1 MADMNVKGGYV
12 APSNY
17 LKVNAGGSHD
27 ENPNGGVQIGV
38 DQNGTPNMLE
48 EGEPVYNDFV
58 YSDNIQADLE
68 FLEKHNLPKKY
79 AGWLYSEIAD
89 DLFNARTEMPLDA
102 MEENGAEVML
112 TRLAECQEE
121 QKQVAEQR
129 ELERMLAE
137 LTSEEQ
143 DALMQMM
150 AQEAQQ
156 PSPEEMAMA
165 QQQVIPQEQMPV
177 EQAPMQMSPEQ
188 MALPGQMPVMA
199 ACGGHINR
207 YDKGGPTKEEQKRID
222 AVTEAVLAQADLQDA
237 YRYGM
242 TGEAPLAPIN
252 PIADLLTPVG
262 DLKYS
267 GIALK
272 DIKDAISERD
282 YLDALKTAGI
292 AAGIFLLPEGIDAGL
307 KGLLSSSGRAIR
319 RGAKRGVKETEQKIR
334 KKLYDDIVDE
344 GEKIASRRGDIAKDV
359 SKATS
364 EIEESSAT
372 LAKKLVEDASRERP
386 LSGAAKTARENSI
399 NNLRKS
405 IEDNS
410 ELLKSSKKKA
420 RNEWWDEQVN
430 GLREFDANVEYRLAG
445 GNPSAKTSSTPATG
459 ADGGFKNWW
468 KRNRKAA
475 AWTTGTVAGVG
486 AAGLTALQMIRNA
499 NSIKHGA
506 PVDYKGGVV
515 TREGSYPNNYIPNQ
529 DVGIEIE
536 GPSAAP
542 TIDALIDTTGLTER
556 EGTIMIPPAL
566 RIKANGGPV
575 NRFEKAG
582 PINRTLPTS
591 FVYAEG
597 KPMPQFDMWA
607 PFKKGLNIRP
617 GKPHLAPISIDDDYD
632 STMDL
637 LAQRDAD
644 FMAGYNPEYPDIN
657 IDAPDVASS
666 QNGQRMLSTL
676 GRDIVPATEAGIG
689 LYDAFQPAD
698 KITAQRANAN
708 LISGNMRLIDPRLR
722 QYDINQT
729 VNRVTNQNNALAS
742 QIRNSGAGPSTMAGL
757 IAADYNGAINVG
769 NAVAQDRL
777 LNEQAYNTALSGYN
791 NNESARA
798 QFNLSRDARNQA
810 MLDAA
815 QRTNIQNNLFEQQ
828 ANNQYE
834 SQKWASVGNQVQR
847 ALDAMYA
854 NATSNFNMNMVNS
867 NPAFENYGISPYGW
881 VNYMAAQAARN
892 KEAQKIA
899 EQSGYSM
906 TPSTV
911 AYSLQPTV
919 PSYYGNRYMPDF
931 ADEFNKYARASHAK
945 LSPEAQIGL
954 LRSCGGYI
962 GKTKK

>member
-1 MADMNVKGGYV
+1 MADMNFQGGYF
-12 APSNY
+12 APKNY
-17 LKVNAGGSHD
+17 LKVNEGGSHD

-38 DQNGTPNMLE
+38 DQNGAPNMLE

-58 YSDNIQADLE
+58 YSDNIQANSE

-102 MEENGAEVML
+102 IEENGAEVML

-129 ELERMLAE
+129 ELESMLAS
-137 LTSEEQ
+137 LSPEEQ
-143 DALMQMM
+143 DALVQMM

-156 PSPEEMAMA
+156 PFPEEMAMA
-165 QQQVIPQEQMPV
+165 QQPMPV
-177 EQAPMQMSPEQ
+177 EQAPMQMAPEQ
-188 MALPGQMPVMA
+188 MASPGQMPIMA
-199 ACGGHINR
+199 AYGGPINTFK
-207 YDKGGPTKEEQKRID
+207 KGGKKEGKFWNKIIDVPFMHGTATGFASPSAADLYRSDNTVESTVGDEIMYAID
-222 AVTEAVLAQADLQDA
+222 ALS
-237 YRYGM
+237 
-242 TGEAPLAPIN
+242 APLVMGQSALAKEAKAAAKLAEA
-252 PIADLLTPVG
+252 AD
-262 DLKYS
+262 
-267 GIALK
+267 
-272 DIKDAISERD
+272 
-282 YLDALKTAGI
+282 
-292 AAGIFLLPEGIDAGL
+292 AAA
-307 KGLLSSSGRAIR
+307 
-319 RGAKRGVKETEQKIR
+319 
-334 KKLYDDIVDE
+334 
-344 GEKIASRRGDIAKDV
+344 DV
-359 SKATS
+359 SKAAQKAEAFRSASTTLKNAVDDLPKKA
-364 EIEESSAT
+364 EAFKKAEENLIAGKSLKEEAEAAYKLKSTKKNAKILKDYTKEYEDAKKIYNDSNRALSAAQQAIPDARINKMLSWMEYAPSAT
-372 LAKKLVEDASRERP
+372 WEGIKKAA
-386 LSGAAKTARENSI
+386 SGAGRLI
-399 NNLRKS
+399 G
-405 IEDNS
+405 
-410 ELLKSSKKKA
+410 KA
-420 RNEWWDEQVN
+420 
-430 GLREFDANVEYRLAG
+430 G
-445 GNPSAKTSSTPATG
+445 SALSVIPK
-459 ADGGFKNWW
+459 
-468 KRNRKAA
+468 
-475 AWTTGTVAGVG
+475 G
-486 AAGLTALQMIRNA
+486 AAIGGAGILGGIGLSAYEMNQNA
-499 NSIKHGA
+499 NAIKRGA

-515 TREGSYPNNYIPNQ
+515 TREGSRPNDYAPNQ
-529 DVGIEIE
+529 NGEIE
-536 GPSAAP
+536 VGGPSAAP
-542 TIDALIDTTGLTER
+542 TIDAIIDTTGLTER

-597 KPMPQFDMWA
+597 KHMPQFDMWA
-607 PFKKGLNIRP
+607 PLKNGLDIRP
-617 GKPHLAPISIDDDYD
+617 GKPYLAPISIDDDYD
-632 STMDL
+632 ATMDL
-637 LAQRDAD
+637 IAQRDAD
-644 FMAGYNPEYPDIN
+644 FMAGYNYDYPDIN
-657 IDAPDVASS
+657 IDAPTVASS

-676 GRDIVPATEAGIG
+676 GRDIVPAIEAGIG

-742 QIRNSGAGPSTMAGL
+742 QILNSGAGASTMAGL
-757 IAADYNGAINVG
+757 LAADYNGAINAG

-798 QFNLSRDARNQA
+798 QFNLNRDARNQA

-892 KEAQKIA
+892 REAQKVA
-899 EQSGYSM
+899 EQSGYPM
-906 TPSTV
+906 APNATM
-911 AYSLQPTV
+911 YSIQPPV
-919 PSYYGNRYMPDF
+919 QSYYDEKYMRDF
-931 ADEFNKYARASHAK
+931 ADEFNKYAREAYAK
-945 LSPEAQIGL
+945 LSPAAQIGF
-954 LRSCGGYI
+954 LRSCGGHI
-962 GKTKK
+962 KRTKK